1 MKDLRDRISSLTRKI
16 EALLADYHVLE
27 DKNAELVRQKNELQA
42 KLDEKASAVVALE
55 DKVTWLRLN
64 GGDGI
69 SQNEQKEI
77 NSKINRYVKEID
89 KCIAM
94 LQ

>member
-1 MKDLRDRISSLTRKI
+1 MKALRDQISSLSRKVELLLTDFQKLEAQKVELTEANNKLELKI
-16 EALLADYHVLE
+16 EE
-27 DKNAELVRQKNELQA
+27 KNNTIN
-42 KLDEKASAVVALE
+42 ALE

-69 SQNEQKEI
+69 SENEQKEI
-77 NSKINRYVKEID
+77 NSKINRYIKEID
-89 KCIAM
+89 KCIGM